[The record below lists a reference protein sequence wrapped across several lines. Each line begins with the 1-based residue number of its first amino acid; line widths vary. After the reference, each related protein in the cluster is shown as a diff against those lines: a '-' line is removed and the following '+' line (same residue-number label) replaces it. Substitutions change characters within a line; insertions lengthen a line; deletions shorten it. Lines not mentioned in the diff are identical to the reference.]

1 MRQTWPRQ
9 TIGRTYM
16 PCFFWHSFVKQKLI
30 RLFIRC
36 WPSPPDVVDKLLGD
50 VITEGLPGIIASVCG
65 GDTGLIKR
73 IIENEQLD
81 EHVRG
86 AALIIGHWVLDSERP
101 L

>member
-1 MRQTWPRQ
+1 
-9 TIGRTYM
+9 M